1 MRCKPDQLS
10 CALKKSLSPVFFVT
24 GDEPLQLGEA
34 ADLVR
39 SAARSAGYSARE
51 IISID
56 QGNEWPQLSVEA
68 DSFSV
73 FTEKKLIDLRL
84 PSGKPGAEGGKAL
97 IAYCKNPPE
106 DTVLLITAGKID
118 SAAQKS
124 QWFQAIDQLGSVVQV
139 WPLQGQDLLHWLQ
152 RRAEQK
158 GMRLEMDAAKALAAR
173 IEGNLLAAAQEV
185 EKLYILY
192 GSAGISKVMIET
204 AVADSARFDVFKL
217 AEALLSG
224 KLNRAVKILTGLK
237 AEGVAAPV
245 VLWALSRE
253 ARILLDIQFELKQGQ
268 QQEAVFK
275 RHQIWDKRKQVV
287 TDALHRLSTK
297 RIQSLLISS
306 AKTDRQIKGQLAGDG
321 WDGLFELCVKFCTP

>member
-10 CALKKSLSPVFFVT
+10 GALKKSLSPVYFVS

-34 ADLVR
+34 ADMVR
-39 SAARSAGYSARE
+39 SATRSAGYSARE

-56 QGNEWPQLSVEA
+56 QGNEWPLMSVEA
-68 DSFSV
+68 DSFSI

-158 GMRLEMDAAKALAAR
+158 SMRLEMEAAKALAAR

-192 GSAGISKVMIET
+192 GATGISKVMIEN

-268 QQEAVFK
+268 QQEALFK

-306 AKTDRQIKGQLAGDG
+306 AKTDRQIKGQLAGDS
-321 WDGLFELCVKFCTP
+321 WDGLFDLCVKFCTL

>member
-1 MRCKPDQLS
+1 M
-10 CALKKSLSPVFFVT
+10 
-24 GDEPLQLGEA
+24 E
-34 ADLVR
+34 
-39 SAARSAGYSARE
+39 
-51 IISID
+51 
-56 QGNEWPQLSVEA
+56 
-68 DSFSV
+68 
-73 FTEKKLIDLRL
+73 
-84 PSGKPGAEGGKAL
+84 
-97 IAYCKNPPE
+97 
-106 DTVLLITAGKID
+106 
-118 SAAQKS
+118 
-124 QWFQAIDQLGSVVQV
+124 
-139 WPLQGQDLLHWLQ
+139 
-152 RRAEQK
+152 
-158 GMRLEMDAAKALAAR
+158 AAKALAAR

-192 GSAGISKVMIET
+192 GATGISKVMIEN

-253 ARILLDIQFELKQGQ
+253 VRILLDIQFELKQGQ
-268 QQEAVFK
+268 QQEALFK
-275 RHQIWDKRKQVV
+275 RHQIWDKRKQAV

>member
-10 CALKKSLSPVFFVT
+10 GALKKSLSPVYFVS

-39 SAARSAGYSARE
+39 LATRSAGYSARE

-68 DSFSV
+68 DSFSI

-192 GSAGISKVMIET
+192 GAAGISKVMIET

-268 QQEAVFK
+268 QQEALFK

>member
-1 MRCKPDQLS
+1 MRHKPDQLAG
-10 CALKKSLSPVFFVT
+10 ALKKSLSPVYFVS
-24 GDEPLQLGEA
+24 GDEPLQSGEA

-39 SAARSAGYSARE
+39 SATRSAGYSARE

-68 DSFSV
+68 DSFSI

-124 QWFQAIDQLGSVVQV
+124 QWFQAIDELGSVVQV

-192 GSAGISKVMIET
+192 GATGISKVMIEN

-253 ARILLDIQFELKQGQ
+253 VRILLDIQFELKQGQ
-268 QQEAVFK
+268 QQEALFK
-275 RHQIWDKRKQVV
+275 RHQIWDKRKQAV

>member
-1 MRCKPDQLS
+1 MRLKPDQLS
-10 CALKKSLSPVFFVT
+10 GALKKSLSPVYFVS

-39 SAARSAGYSARE
+39 SAARLAGYSARE

-56 QGNEWPQLSVEA
+56 QGNEWPLLSVEA
-68 DSFSV
+68 DSFSI

-158 GMRLEMDAAKALAAR
+158 GMRLEMEAAKALAAR

-192 GSAGISKVMIET
+192 GATGISKVMIET

-237 AEGVAAPV
+237 SEGVAAPV

-253 ARILLDIQFELKQGQ
+253 ARILLDMKFELKQGG
-268 QQEAVFK
+268 QQEALFK
-275 RHQIWDKRKQVV
+275 RHQIWDKRKQAV

-321 WDGLFELCVKFCTP
+321 WDSLFDLCVKFCTP

>member
-1 MRCKPDQLS
+1 
-10 CALKKSLSPVFFVT
+10 
-24 GDEPLQLGEA
+24 
-34 ADLVR
+34 
-39 SAARSAGYSARE
+39 
-51 IISID
+51 
-56 QGNEWPQLSVEA
+56 
-68 DSFSV
+68 
-73 FTEKKLIDLRL
+73 
-84 PSGKPGAEGGKAL
+84 
-97 IAYCKNPPE
+97 
-106 DTVLLITAGKID
+106 
-118 SAAQKS
+118 
-124 QWFQAIDQLGSVVQV
+124 
-139 WPLQGQDLLHWLQ
+139 LQGQDLLHWLQ

-192 GSAGISKVMIET
+192 GAAGISKVMIET

-253 ARILLDIQFELKQGQ
+253 ARILLDIQFEMKQGQ
-268 QQEAVFK
+268 QQEALFK